1 MENAN
6 SLLIP
11 GKHKVEPW
19 SPNWEQATLNITE
32 RLLVL
37 HCKSRELCPCR
48 AAQRSTDLAK
58 ETGLCVACPLL
69 EQFMISSWSGEKEP
83 GGLWS
88 PHPVPLTL
96 QGPPERPHPPGSLL
110 HACRCWK
117 AGHEHLQ
124 PLFLLF
130 PADFAHLC
138 RRKTLPTSSLLLIY
152 EFPGRKDI
160 FKRFTPKGICT
171 CLEMPVITKC

>member
-1 MENAN
+1 MKLMENAN

-37 HCKSRELCPCR
+37 HSKSRELCPCR

-117 AGHEHLQ
+117 AR
-124 PLFLLF
+124 PRAPTASLFAF
-130 PADFAHLC
+130 PC
-138 RRKTLPTSSLLLIY
+138 
-152 EFPGRKDI
+152 
-160 FKRFTPKGICT
+160 
-171 CLEMPVITKC
+171 